1 MTDRLALSIWLE
13 RSAVPQRLR
22 HFETLLRLFP
32 FSQREQ
38 GQSTI
43 SVEAISAQE
52 PPLLER
58 PVNGP
63 VDVDEAIR
71 IFADYSGDDVSYKLE
86 SWWDLWQ
93 FNGDW
98 ALAPAPVA
106 LSCFGLEFDNGADM
120 GVSDQEDLRIDF
132 GVDAH
137 FLPAEDIAGGKKL
150 LASNI
155 RSLLRL
161 VHELDSTL
169 PLRKRKLET
178 ESAENFADRLQQALA
193 KSESP

>member
-1 MTDRLALSIWLE
+1 M
-13 RSAVPQRLR
+13 R
-22 HFETLLRLFP
+22 HFEKLLRLFP

-43 SVEAISAQE
+43 LVEAISAHE

-63 VDVDEAIR
+63 VDVDDALR
-71 IFADYSGDDVSYKLE
+71 IFADYSGEDVSYGLE

-93 FNGDW
+93 FTGDW
-98 ALAPAPVA
+98 ILAPAPVG
-106 LSCFGLEFDNGADM
+106 LYCFGREFDNGAD
-120 GVSDQEDLRIDF
+120 VHVADQEDLRIDF

-137 FLPAEDIAGGKKL
+137 FLPVEEIAGGKNL
-150 LASNI
+150 IASNI

-161 VHELDSTL
+161 VHELDSAL

-178 ESAENFADRLQQALA
+178 ETGENFADRLQHALA
-193 KSESP
+193 ESEIQ